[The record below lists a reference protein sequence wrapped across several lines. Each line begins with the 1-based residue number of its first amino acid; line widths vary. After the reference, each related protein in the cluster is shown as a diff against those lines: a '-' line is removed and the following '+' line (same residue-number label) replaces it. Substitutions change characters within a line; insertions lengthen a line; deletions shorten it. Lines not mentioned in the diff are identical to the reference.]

1 MRKRSWIRVALGCSV
16 LVLLILMIYGGLQLV
31 ETAVFSDGNDEVV
44 ATRTIVRDGIKYYP
58 RKDICVVMLLGVDQQ
73 GKVVPSEEP
82 NHGNAVDM
90 VTLLVFDEKDQS
102 MHLLCINRDTMVE
115 MPRLNEHGKQ
125 TGTRVAQLALSHT
138 YGHSVED
145 SCVNTRTA
153 VSNLLHGLTIDYY
166 FAMNMDAVAILNDAV
181 GGVTVTVEDD
191 FSQVDPTIQMG
202 EMTLMGDQAL
212 TFVQMR
218 MNVGD
223 QLALTRVER
232 QKAYMRGFVESL
244 KETTAQSSTFAI
256 ETYEDISEYVVTDM
270 TTAIVSRLIEDY
282 EDYTL
287 GEIHSLAGENILSG
301 KHYEYYL
308 DQEALDD
315 LVLSLFYD
323 KKR

>member
-31 ETAVFSDGNDEVV
+31 ETAVFSDGKDEIV
-44 ATRTIVRDGIKYYP
+44 ATRTVVRDGVKYYP

-73 GKVVPSEEP
+73 GKVVPSEKP

-138 YGHSVED
+138 YGHGIED

-153 VSNLLHGLTIDYY
+153 VSTLLHGLTIDYY

-181 GGVTVTVEDD
+181 GGVTVHVQDD
-191 FSQVDPTIQMG
+191 FSEIDPSIQMG
-202 EMTLMGDQAL
+202 EMTLMGEQAL
-212 TFVQMR
+212 TFVQTR
-218 MNVGD
+218 REVGD

-232 QKAYMRGFVESL
+232 QKEYMRGFVKSL
-244 KETTAQSSTFAI
+244 KEASAESSTFAI
-256 ETYEDISEYVVTDM
+256 EAYESISDYVVTDM
-270 TTAIVSRLIEDY
+270 TTAIVSRLLEDY
-282 EDYTL
+282 KDYEL
-287 GEIHSLAGENILSG
+287 GDLHTLAGENILG
-301 KHYEYYL
+301 EKHYEYYA